1 MTELDIQIKRLND
14 IADKIGE
21 SAKQIEDNASFTLAD
36 RIEMVRTQICE
47 HYCKYPVVYGDDE
60 GRLMLECDRC
70 PMRWLG

>member
-36 RIEMVRTQICE
+36 RIEMVRTQFCD

-60 GRLMLECDRC
+60 DRLMLECDRC
-70 PMRWLG
+70 PMRWLR